1 MPENPCQV
9 GHFAT
14 LSFKHDSPVKK
25 HAAVQSPTYF
35 GWYVLAAVTFIA
47 FVNTGSRSS
56 FGIFVIP
63 MSDEFGWSRFTI
75 SVVAGI
81 GAIVGGVAQPFL
93 GYAFDR
99 VGARKV
105 ILTSV
110 VTVGLA
116 TAALSLTFNFIF
128 LLLVFGFV
136 TSISNSGAA
145 LARGALLARWFIRK
159 RATVVSIGAVGTSAG
174 SLLLVPFAM
183 YLLQA
188 TGDNWRITWAALG
201 LIILVLAVPL
211 AFLFIR
217 DDPSKV
223 GLRPY
228 GTPDSSEGGT
238 ADQSLLRRG
247 PLEVDMWSESFR
259 SPPIWQMSGAFF
271 VCGLTTLIMS
281 VHFVP
286 YAIDLGVSPG
296 VAATI
301 FGIMMG
307 LNVVG
312 GLGSGMLADRFG
324 RKNVLTLAY
333 LIRGCGYIALLL
345 VPSTLGLW
353 LFAAFAGFSW
363 IATVSLTNT
372 LTADVYGLR
381 SLGTISGITFLSHQI
396 GGLSGVLLGGFLYD
410 LTGSYTL
417 PFAIVGSMLF
427 PAALSAFTINE
438 RKYSMRYRA
447 ELVTVAN
454 SGN

>member
-1 MPENPCQV
+1 MKTPTT
-9 GHFAT
+9 AR
-14 LSFKHDSPVKK
+14 SPLF
-25 HAAVQSPTYF
+25 F
-35 GWYVLAAVTFIA
+35 GWYVVAAVTFIA
-47 FVNTGSRSS
+47 FVNAGSRSS

-63 MSDEFGWSRFTI
+63 MSEEFGWSRFTI
-75 SVVAGI
+75 SVVAAI
-81 GAIVGGVAQPFL
+81 GAIVGGAAQPFL

-105 ILTSV
+105 ILTSLLI
-110 VTVGLA
+110 VGLA
-116 TAALSLTFNFIF
+116 TAALGLTFNFIF

-136 TSISNSGAA
+136 ASISNSGAA
-145 LARGALLARWFIRK
+145 LARGALLAKWFIRK
-159 RATVVSIGAVGTSAG
+159 RATVVSVSAVGTSAG
-174 SLLLVPFAM
+174 SLVLVPFAM
-183 YLLQA
+183 YLMQA
-188 TGDNWRITWAALG
+188 TGDNWRVTWAALG

-228 GTPDSSEGGT
+228 GEHDPSEDGA
-238 ADQSLLRRG
+238 ADQSLDRRG
-247 PLEVDMWSESFR
+247 PLEVDKWSESFR

-271 VCGLTTLIMS
+271 VCGFTTLIMS

-301 FGIMMG
+301 FGVMMG

-324 RKNVLTLAY
+324 RKNVLASAY

-345 VPSTLGLW
+345 FPSTVGLW

-363 IATVSLTNT
+363 IATVPLTNT

-381 SLGTISGITFLSHQI
+381 ALGTISGITFLCHQI
-396 GGLSGVLLGGFLYD
+396 GGLSGVLLGGFFYD

-427 PAALSAFTINE
+427 PAALSAFSINE
-438 RKYSMRYRA
+438 KKYSTRYRTPLA
-447 ELVTVAN
+447 AMAN
-454 SGN
+454 YGN